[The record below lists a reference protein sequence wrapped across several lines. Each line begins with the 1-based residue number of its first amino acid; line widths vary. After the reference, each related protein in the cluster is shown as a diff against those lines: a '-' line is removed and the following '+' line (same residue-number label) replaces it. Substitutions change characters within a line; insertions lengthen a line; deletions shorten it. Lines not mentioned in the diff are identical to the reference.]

1 MAWAMTVR
9 GPKASLI
16 EIPNVGHAPTFIH
29 DDQIP
34 GDFEDVCSFCPGEVI
49 GTQYDGVCLLEW
61 ILTTLLDELMKI
73 F

>member
-1 MAWAMTVR
+1 MR
-9 GPKASLI
+9 
-16 EIPNVGHAPTFIH
+16 FIH

-61 ILTTLLDELMKI
+61 ILTTLLDELIKI